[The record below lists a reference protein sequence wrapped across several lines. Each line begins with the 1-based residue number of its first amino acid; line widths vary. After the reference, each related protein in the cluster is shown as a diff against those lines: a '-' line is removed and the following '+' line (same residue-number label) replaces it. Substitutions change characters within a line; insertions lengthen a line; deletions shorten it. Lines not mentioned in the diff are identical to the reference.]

1 MASRRAQGPL
11 DLPETMDKSNLWLLQ
26 GAETLPEQAPLPDG
40 EDQPI
45 LDLDHLASFTD
56 GDRALEDELAALY
69 LSTAEVYLEQMREAL
84 AKGESW
90 RSPAHALKG
99 ASSNLGARRV
109 ASLALAAEHAS
120 PSAALL
126 DPLRAGIEQVK
137 AFFASRPA

>member
-1 MASRRAQGPL
+1 M
-11 DLPETMDKSNLWLLQ
+11 PEK
-26 GAETLPEQAPLPDG
+26 APLPDE

-84 AKGESW
+84 ATGESW
-90 RSPAHALKG
+90 RAPAHALKG
-99 ASSNLGARRV
+99 ASSNLSARRV

-120 PSAALL
+120 PSAARL
-126 DPLRAGIEQVK
+126 DPLRAGIEEVK